1 MKNFLIKS
9 AALLVAIAMP
19 FALWLG
25 WMLRLPD
32 PLAGSIAGSIR
43 FKADLLQQV
52 QGPRVIFA
60 GGSSSPYGLNCQMVT
75 DQLGVNA
82 FTVGATAY
90 LGIDLYLNLLEEHAQ
105 PGDIIVLAPESSIMQ
120 RDAADYSLVWMG
132 AGTDP
137 DIWRCMPLRYLPG
150 LFTASYRYYQLKTQ
164 PGTDTGFDQRFGPMG
179 DVVIQRETQ
188 LESGYNS
195 NDLFDLAPENIRSK
209 TIRQINRFAAKMEK
223 RGVTVLYAFAPFAEK
238 AVISTPE
245 ETAAY
250 AQAIEQRLN
259 IPVILTLQQAAFDGQ
274 YMYDSNNHLTTA
286 GAAINTQNLIDGL
299 RPYLNH

>member
-1 MKNFLIKS
+1 MKQFLIKC
-9 AALLVAIAMP
+9 AALAVAIALP
-19 FALWLG
+19 FAAWFG

-52 QGPRVIFA
+52 EGPRVIFA
-60 GGSSSPYGLNCQMVT
+60 GGSSSPYGTNCQMVT

-90 LGIDLYLNLLEEHAQ
+90 LGIDLYLNLLEEHAR
-105 PGDIIVLAPESSIMQ
+105 PGDVIVLAPESSLMLT
-120 RDAADYSLVWMG
+120 DATDYSLVGMG

-150 LFTASYRYYQLKTQ
+150 LFTAGYRYYQLKTE
-164 PGTDTGFDQRFGPMG
+164 PGTDTGFDRRFGPMG
-179 DVVIQRETQ
+179 DVVIERESK
-188 LESGYNS
+188 LENGYNS
-195 NDLFDLAPENIRSK
+195 GDLFALAPENIRGK

-223 RGVTVLYAFAPFAEK
+223 RGVTVLYAFAPYAK
-238 AVISTPE
+238 LAVATTPDQA
-245 ETAAY
+245 AAY
-250 AQAIEQRLN
+250 GQAITDRLD
-259 IPVILTLQQAAFDGQ
+259 IPVILTLEQAAFDGE

-299 RPYLNH
+299 RPYLNG